1 MEDHSI
7 PDNKITASSTHRDS
21 KVAWGRLHCSQGD
34 WTPKADYGYQWL
46 QVDFEPEVKLITHI
60 ATQGNGNKYW
70 WVKEYYV
77 MYKKGQEALKEY
89 MENNHRVVNNILSS
103 SSFLVRRL

>member
-60 ATQGNGNKYW
+60 ATQETETTTGG
-70 WVKEYYV
+70 
-77 MYKKGQEALKEY
+77 YKNITSCIRNDKRPLKSTWKITIEFHQALAF
-89 MENNHRVVNNILSS
+89 S
-103 SSFLVRRL
+103 